1 MTQYDYTVIT
11 DIGSTTTKA
20 IVIDCSQRKL
30 LALEH
35 ADTTVEAPYN
45 DVKIGI
51 INAIK
56 SIERQSGIS
65 LITDIKP
72 NNSFSPAPRV
82 RYLST
87 SSAGGGLQDSPS
99 LTVQAVP
106 KEPLTEPVASFWMCL
121 PSTTIAVLSS
131 KCWPC
136 AIYVRI

>member
-72 NNSFSPAPRV
+72 DNSFSPAPGV

-87 SSAGGGLQDSPS
+87 SSAGGGLQ
-99 LTVQAVP
+99 
-106 KEPLTEPVASFWMCL
+106 
-121 PSTTIAVLSS
+121 I
-131 KCWPC
+131 
-136 AIYVRI
+136 